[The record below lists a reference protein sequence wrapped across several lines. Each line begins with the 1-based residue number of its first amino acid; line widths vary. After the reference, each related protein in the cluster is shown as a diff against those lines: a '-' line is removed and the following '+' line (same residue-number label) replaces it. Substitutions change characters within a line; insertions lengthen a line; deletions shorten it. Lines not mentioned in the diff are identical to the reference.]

1 MPETGPAAAP
11 PNDKPATG
19 ETIPGDREAIPR
31 DPERI
36 RVIVIDD
43 EEGMREGM
51 RRVLERRG
59 FTVRTARDGE
69 TALRLLEE
77 SPSDVALVDLK
88 MPGIDGFKVTEH
100 ITRRFAGRTV
110 VVIVSA
116 LATVEAAVEVTQ
128 HGAFD
133 FLVKP
138 FTPDDLLQVV
148 NRAVQQWRLIRERE
162 KYLSEL
168 AGERSLS
175 HQMISSMHEG
185 VAVLNIRREA
195 VLMNP
200 RAEHMLGT
208 HFRDGMTLPDLFP
221 DLDAAAA
228 IDAVMDSA
236 PARPECRVAQVSAG
250 ERRLQVS
257 ISPLMPE
264 GEAGGAIVILSDV
277 TESWKAEQ
285 DKNRFV
291 SMVAHELKSP
301 LSAIINYINV
311 ILTGMFDDNT
321 PKVHEM
327 LERCKIRGEA
337 LLDLV
342 RDLLYINSR
351 EVGKVDRSIEDL
363 DLKAVIASQLEF
375 FRVQADKRK
384 IVTVMEAAPATC
396 PVRADRGDLDRIFM
410 NLISNGIKYNREQGS
425 LTVRITDGGATWD
438 VAVIDTGIGMNDA
451 ERGNIFQEFY
461 RVKSH
466 KTSGIAGTGLGLAT
480 VKRVL
485 AEYDGKVTV
494 QSRPDAGSTF
504 TVFFPKG

>member
-1 MPETGPAAAP
+1 MADPAAE
-11 PNDKPATG
+11 PA
-19 ETIPGDREAIPR
+19 AV
-31 DPERI
+31 

-59 FTVRTARDGE
+59 FSVRTARDGE

-77 SPSDVALVDLK
+77 APADVALVDLK

-100 ITRRFAGRTV
+100 ITHHTGGHTV
-110 VVIVSA
+110 VIIVSA

-148 NRAVQQWRLIRERE
+148 NRAVQQWRLLRERE
-162 KYLSEL
+162 RYLSEL

-175 HQMISSMHEG
+175 HHLISSMHEG
-185 VAVLNIRREA
+185 VVVFNIRREA

-200 RAEHMLGT
+200 RAEHILARR
-208 HFRDGMTLPDLFP
+208 FREGMTLADLFP

-228 IDAVMDSA
+228 IEAVSDSA
-236 PARPECRVAQVSAG
+236 PDHPECRLAQVSSG
-250 ERRLQVS
+250 ETRLQVS
-257 ISPLMPE
+257 ISPLLRDA
-264 GEAGGAIVILSDV
+264 EAGGAIVILRDV
-277 TESWKAEQ
+277 TETWKAEQ

-311 ILTGMFDDNT
+311 ILTGMFDEDM
-321 PKVHEM
+321 PKIREM
-327 LERCKIRGEA
+327 LERCKVRGEA

-351 EVGKVDRSIEDL
+351 EVGRVSRSIEPL
-363 DLKAVIASQLEF
+363 DLKAVLAAQLEF
-375 FRVQADKRK
+375 FRVQADKRR
-384 IVTVMEAAPATC
+384 IVTTLEAPLAAY

-410 NLISNGIKYNREQGS
+410 NLISNGIKYNREKGS
-425 LTVRITDGGATWD
+425 LALRIAEAGESWEVS
-438 VAVIDTGIGMNDA
+438 VADTGIGMNDA
-451 ERGNIFQEFY
+451 EQVDLYREFY
-461 RVKSH
+461 RVKSPR
-466 KTSGIAGTGLGLAT
+466 TSGIAGTGLGLAT

-485 AEYDGKVTV
+485 GEYNGSISVCSK
-494 QSRPDAGSTF
+494 PDAGSTF
-504 TVFFPKG
+504 TVRFPRG